1 MNIDGKSLFIIIFSV
16 ILIFSIILGVPK
28 LTFALT
34 TNQTNITVNV
44 SMLTEITVH
53 PNILSWTQ
61 VAPGSTGGMKYL
73 DIENTGSTN
82 ISKVYAYTDTIQMEP
97 TSPLGSDNS
106 TKYAAAGVLVLKK
119 NETGALYYYAGRLEW
134 NTSKPTAAGGANCQN
149 AVAWGYYRNAT
160 GEYLWC
166 LTNGTDGYCNNTAAS
181 FYIEQDADNGTAAT
195 RQPDTSGG
203 TVQPEAD
210 WGLFSFTNGGP
221 LNGTCV
227 AAYRDCTKIYLYRY
241 DRRTSP
247 NFGACPGL
255 SNDEKSIVT
264 ETLAP
269 HDTKTI
275 NLDVW
280 VPEGMPYGDLR
291 PSILTLEAGT

>member
-1 MNIDGKSLFIIIFSV
+1 M
-16 ILIFSIILGVPK
+16 
-28 LTFALT
+28 TFALT

-44 SMLTEITVH
+44 SMLTEITVS
-53 PNILSWTQ
+53 PTSLSWDH
-61 VAPGSTGGMKYL
+61 VSPGSTGGMKYL

-195 RQPDTSGG
+195 RQPDLGG
-203 TVQPEAD
+203 NIIQNGTD
-210 WGLFSFTNGGP
+210 WGLYNFSSTGP
-221 LNGTCV
+221 LRGMAV
-227 AAYRDCTKIYLYRY
+227 AVYKDCSKIYLYRY
-241 DRRTSP
+241 DRRTQFEFTSS
-247 NFGACPGL
+247 GL
-255 SNDEKSIVT
+255 TDDEQSIVT
-264 ETLAP
+264 ETLTP